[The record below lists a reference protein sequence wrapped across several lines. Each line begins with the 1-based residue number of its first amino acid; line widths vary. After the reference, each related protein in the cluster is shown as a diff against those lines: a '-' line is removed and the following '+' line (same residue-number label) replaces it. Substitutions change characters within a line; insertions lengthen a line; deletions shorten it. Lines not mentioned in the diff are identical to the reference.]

1 MGVYFPD
8 MKFPQNC
15 GDCDLLYD
23 CCACGVTHKGM
34 DFETMDRERHPACPA
49 VAVLPSPHRDEDLLC
64 TLRAPCAYTRD
75 QEGLPR
81 PCPECEE
88 AAKLIEKLLAENEVL
103 RRLTC
108 IMTSASL
115 DVETDRSFYPSSDM
129 VCSVVLKVVYFLNDQ
144 DSVLSES
151 QLAAM
156 LRANALDALNK
167 TNYLIGAR
175 QAKAKLTE
183 HREKIERRLFR
194 GSMER

>member
-23 CCACGVTHKGM
+23 CCACGVTHKRM
-34 DFETMDRERHPACPA
+34 DFETMDRERHPDCPA
-49 VAVLPSPHRDEDLLC
+49 MAVLPSPHRDEDLMV
-64 TLRAPCAYTRD
+64 TLRAPCAYTKD
-75 QEGLPR
+75 EEGLPR

-88 AAKLIEKLLAENEVL
+88 AAELIEKLLAENEVL

-108 IMTSASL
+108 IKTTASL
-115 DVETDRSFYPSSDM
+115 DVGTDLSFYTLADT
-129 VCSVVLKVVYFLNDQ
+129 VCSVVLKVTYLLNDQ

-167 TNYLIGAR
+167 TNYLTGAR
-175 QAKAKLTE
+175 QAKEKLTE

-194 GSMER
+194 GGPEQ